1 MKKFT
6 TIFLAV
12 VALFA
17 YSCVTDTTEDL
28 GLQVGGG
35 QTTEISISLEESR
48 TQLGEKA
55 GNLYP
60 LYWSDGDKIS
70 VNGIESG
77 EAAISDSNPSNAIF
91 TVQGELTTPYH
102 IAYPAAPA
110 GKVIFVENQ
119 VHAGSSSF
127 GKGVST
133 MYGCS
138 NGEGVVLNHLTGV
151 LKIGITGSEI
161 LTMAQISTADRAPIA
176 GEFDMDF
183 EKGEAKATSA
193 SKYVINY
200 NFPVTAD
207 AEGFVLS
214 NEPQYIHVAVPAGT
228 YDELYV
234 TLYDDQGGVMYAT
247 VKANDNKPL
256 AAGKI
261 REFTNSIAYVP
272 NAEVFVIKD
281 VASLKAFAAE
291 ANLSTK
297 DALFVADI
305 DMTGE
310 TWTPIEQ
317 YAGTVHGNG
326 YSIKGLTAPL
336 FGTVYCSIKG
346 LHLVDVNIEETACQF
361 VGALARHITSNI
373 YTNTEGK
380 LNDTTVVVEN
390 CSVSGKVVL
399 NNQTAFVNTSLN
411 DYGESVAAGLI
422 GRVYGTDVSDCV
434 NKADIEV
441 KQFFP
446 AGHATSLYPCVG
458 GVAGYVSYC
467 NQGGTG
473 ESVKVIS
480 NLNNLTNYGTI
491 SVTDNSYTGETNVTK
506 YSPLKPYVG
515 GVVGCA
521 HADNTECEIHHVTNY
536 GDITLSGTLG
546 NGCNLSGTFGYV
558 ATYNGSHFYNHGN
571 LTFKDGVARY
581 LYTGG
586 GVGYCGS
593 KSVLDNVH
601 NYGNVTIAESA
612 TCGSLICGGLIGYQA
627 SGTAYPADGHGSISN
642 GSNSGAITVLCK
654 TYPAEL
660 VTDNTALYYRVGGLS
675 GWTQHYI
682 DNCNNLEGGKV
693 TCTGTLYNADTSNYT
708 ICIAGLVGYKTVN
721 PIDNS
726 RNDADLDINLNMT
739 TAEGYD
745 LTKVRL
751 NLGGI
756 SGYTNLPCRN
766 VTNNG
771 AVDFY
776 GDLAGQLRIGGVFGQ
791 GNSVSTAFPSYDSC
805 VNNGPVTIK
814 DRTKIGD
821 QLMIGGVAAYINKN
835 NECTNNG
842 AVTIGNNVSWGGIKT
857 YIGGALSYTAGNADK
872 VTNNG
877 PLSIG
882 DGCKTTSTFTSDKKL
897 YMYIGGT
904 LGLLYAAQATNM
916 ENTAK
921 GTVTVGKSTLDAIVF
936 TGGCLGDAPAVKE
949 DGKTKLNDLL
959 ENCTNRA
966 AITTKASCSINQAHY
981 VAGCLAYVHEVVVSG
996 KYYAA
1001 NTNNCY
1007 NYGAVKV
1014 EGGEYYD
1021 LKLGGVSAYFGGTT
1035 TNAYNYESGTI
1046 HFNATTRR
1054 HLHFAGVAQG
1064 IKDTAT
1070 DIANYAD
1077 MTIDGKIGHTLYGAG
1092 CITLNNNYTRTR
1104 NSNYGD
1110 IIVNAEIAT
1119 NNFIGGLVYDSG
1131 ANLTYIDCHN
1141 TGNFTLGEKA
1151 SVTGQTRWGGLVG
1164 KLEKN
1169 AAAGE
1174 EVYNIFDGCSNSGDI
1189 IVKGTPSKTTYTAF
1203 GGIYGNAI
1211 GNSSII
1217 VRNGLVNSGDV
1228 IFEGTAEGVFVKDDT
1243 IQNRNFVELGG
1254 IFGYVASTITFANA
1268 NNPAWTGDVINTG
1281 TVKFAGTCGSGVRV
1295 GGIAGYMQGNSPVFS
1310 EGQLINLGDVI
1321 VSGTFDTSLVD
1332 YNGAGGIVGGSAGS
1346 ISNATVHCAVDAVGV
1361 PNVGMVTAAKRTE
1374 TTLASNCKVGGTIC
1388 TTSEE
1393 KETTDG
1399 NVSKVPVVVEISAE
1413 NFHEHIYAGTTAW
1426 ESTDYDGCSFLS
1438 VKPTI

>member
-1 MKKFT
+1 MKNFT
-6 TIFLAV
+6 KLFLAV

-17 YSCVTDTTEDL
+17 YSCATDTTEDL
-28 GLQVGGG
+28 GVQVGGG
-35 QTTEISISLEESR
+35 QTTEITLSLEESR

-55 GNLYP
+55 DGVYP
-60 LYWSDGDKIS
+60 LYWSYDDKIS
-70 VNGIESG
+70 VNGVESA
-77 EAAISDSNPSNAIF
+77 EAVISDSNPSSATF
-91 TVQGELTTPYH
+91 TVQGELTTPYC

-110 GKVIFVENQ
+110 GQVLFAENQ
-119 VHAGSSSF
+119 THSGGSSF
-127 GKGVST
+127 GSGVTT
-133 MYGCS
+133 MYGYS
-138 NGEGVVLNHLTGV
+138 NGNGAVLNHLTGV
-151 LKIGITGSEI
+151 LKIGITGSAN
-161 LTMAQISTADRAPIA
+161 LTYAQISNANRLPIA
-176 GEFDMDF
+176 GAFDFDF

-214 NEPQYIHVAVPAGT
+214 NEPQYIHVAVPAGV
-228 YDELYV
+228 YDEVYV

-247 VKANDNKPL
+247 VKADDNKPL
-256 AAGKI
+256 AAGKV
-261 REFTNSIAYVP
+261 REFKNAIVYAP
-272 NAEVFVIKD
+272 NESVFVIKD

-291 ANLSTK
+291 ATLSTK
-297 DALFVADI
+297 DALFVADV

-310 TWTPIEQ
+310 AWTPIEN

-380 LNDTTVVVEN
+380 LNDATVVVEN
-390 CSVSGKVVL
+390 CSVSGKVVM

-411 DYGESVAAGLI
+411 DYGECVAAGLI
-422 GRVYGTDVSDCV
+422 GRVYGADVNDCV
-434 NKADIEV
+434 NKADVEV

-446 AGHATSLYPCVG
+446 AGHTTALFPSVG

-480 NLNNLTNYGTI
+480 NLNNLVNYGKIT
-491 SVTDNSYTGETNVTK
+491 VADNSYTGETNVTVF
-506 YSPLKPYVG
+506 SPLKPYIG

-521 HADNTECEIHHVTNY
+521 HADNKEGEMHHITNR
-536 GDITLSGTLG
+536 GDITLSGKYG
-546 NGCNLSGTFGYV
+546 SGVCLSGTFGFIG
-558 ATYNGSHFYNHGN
+558 TLNGSHFYNHGDIT
-571 LTFKDGVARY
+571 LKDLAVRY
-581 LYTGG
+581 VYLAG
-586 GVGYCGS
+586 GVGYCGGTT
-593 KSVLDNVH
+593 VLDNVH
-601 NYGNVTIAESA
+601 NYGAVTIEESA
-612 TCGSLICGGLIGYQA
+612 TCGSLICGGLIAYQA
-627 SGTAYPADGHGSISN
+627 SGTAYPGAGHGSISN
-642 GSNSGAITVLCK
+642 SSNNAPITVLCK

-660 VTDNTALYYRVGGLS
+660 VTDNTALYYRVGGLA

-693 TCTGTLYNADTSNYT
+693 TCTGTLYQADTSNYT
-708 ICIAGLVGYKTVN
+708 ICIGGLVGYKTVN
-721 PIDNS
+721 AIDNS
-726 RNDADLDINLNMT
+726 RNDAHIDINLNMT
-739 TAEGYD
+739 TKAEYD

-751 NLGGI
+751 NVGGI

-771 AVDFY
+771 KVDFY
-776 GDLAGQLRIGGVFGQ
+776 GDLAGQLRIGGVLGQ
-791 GNSVSTAFPSYDSC
+791 GASVSGAFPSYDKC
-805 VNNGPVTIK
+805 VNNGAVTIK
-814 DRTKIGD
+814 EGSKIGD
-821 QLMIGGVAAYINKN
+821 QLMIAGVAAYINKN

-842 AVTIGNNVSWGGIKT
+842 AVTVGNNVSWGGLKT
-857 YIGGALSYTAGNADK
+857 YIAGALGYTAGNADK

-877 PLSIG
+877 PLKVG
-882 DGCKTTSTFTSDKKL
+882 DGCKITTTFTNDAKL
-897 YMYIGGT
+897 YIYIGGS

-921 GTVTVGKSTLDAIVF
+921 GTVTVGKSTFDAITFV
-936 TGGCLGDAPAVKE
+936 GGCLGDAPAVKE
-949 DGKTKLNDLL
+949 DGKTKLNDLI

-981 VAGCLAYVHEVVVSG
+981 VAGCLAYVHEVVVSK

-1007 NYGAVKV
+1007 NYGPVSV
-1014 EGGEYYD
+1014 EEGEYYD
-1021 LKLGGVSAYFGGTT
+1021 LKIGGVTAYFGGTT

-1054 HLHFAGVAQG
+1054 HLHFAGVAQA
-1064 IKDTAT
+1064 IKDSST

-1077 MTIDGKIGHTLYGAG
+1077 ITIDGKIGHTLYGAG

-1104 NSNYGD
+1104 NSNHGD
-1110 IIVNAEIAT
+1110 ITVNAEIAT

-1151 SVTGQTRWGGLVG
+1151 KVNSQTRWGGFVG

-1169 AAAGE
+1169 AEAGS

-1189 IVKGTPSKTTYTAF
+1189 IIKGTASKTTYSAC
-1203 GGIYGNAI
+1203 GGIYGAAT
-1211 GNSSII
+1211 GNSTII

-1228 IFEGTAEGVFVKDDT
+1228 IFEGTAEGVFVQDDT
-1243 IQNRNFVELGG
+1243 LQNRNFVELGG
-1254 IFGYVASTITFANA
+1254 FSGHVASTITFANE

-1281 TVKFAGTCGSGVRV
+1281 TIKFAGTCGSGVRV

-1393 KETTDG
+1393 KEDSEGTL
-1399 NVSKVPVVVEISAE
+1399 KPVPVVVTIAAD
-1413 NFHEHIYAGTTAW
+1413 NFQDYIYGGTTAW